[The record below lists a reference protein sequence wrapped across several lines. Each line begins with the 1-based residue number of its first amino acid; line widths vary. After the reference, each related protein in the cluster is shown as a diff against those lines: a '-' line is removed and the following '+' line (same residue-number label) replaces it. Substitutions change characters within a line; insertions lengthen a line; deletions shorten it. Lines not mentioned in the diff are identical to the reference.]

1 MRTISE
7 VSYYLVSLQETL
19 CTRFILAI
27 TGGHICNDTKRKLL
41 SLLTRFGRLVVPIFY
56 EQAVVEYSNSRKHTA
71 QLAPLIKNQIKQYT
85 VNKTQIKITKQVI
98 NKEQQDCHTSSDQ
111 LRNNLSE
118 KSRRLHVVSLE
129 KGVSNWLT
137 ALLVSDF
144 CFELLKQYF

>member
-7 VSYYLVSLQETL
+7 ISYYLVSLQETL
-19 CTRFILAI
+19 CSRFIPAI

-56 EQAVVEYSNSRKHTA
+56 EQAAVEYSNSRKRTA

-85 VNKTQIKITKQVI
+85 VSKTQIKITKQVI
-98 NKEQQDCHTSSDQ
+98 NKEQQDWCHTSSDQ

-118 KSRRLHVVSLE
+118 KSRRLPVVSLE
-129 KGVSNWLT
+129 KDVT

-144 CFELLKQYF
+144 YFELSKQYF